1 MSGEKRIAVSEL
13 SVSPKYKNLRGEA
26 YLKSVD
32 EELNEPLEGSK
43 EDVVADKKEGV
54 TI

>member
-1 MSGEKRIAVSEL
+1 MSGEKRIAISEL
-13 SVSPKYKNLRGEA
+13 TASSKYKNLKGEA
-26 YLKSVD
+26 YLSSVD

-43 EDVVADKKEGV
+43 EDVASDKKEGV